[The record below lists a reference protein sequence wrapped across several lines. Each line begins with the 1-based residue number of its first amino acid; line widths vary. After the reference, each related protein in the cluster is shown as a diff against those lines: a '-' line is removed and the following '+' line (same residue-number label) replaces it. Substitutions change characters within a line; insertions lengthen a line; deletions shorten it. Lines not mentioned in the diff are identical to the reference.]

1 MAHPRNCS
9 IIPQICRQDRFAL
22 TLVITNPD
30 NQQLKMDILQ
40 QTVLEVLAERIR
52 SEIN

>member
-1 MAHPRNCS
+1 MIYELS
-9 IIPQICRQDRFAL
+9 IIHKSQ
-22 TLVITNPD
+22 ITNPD

-52 SEIN
+52 SEIS